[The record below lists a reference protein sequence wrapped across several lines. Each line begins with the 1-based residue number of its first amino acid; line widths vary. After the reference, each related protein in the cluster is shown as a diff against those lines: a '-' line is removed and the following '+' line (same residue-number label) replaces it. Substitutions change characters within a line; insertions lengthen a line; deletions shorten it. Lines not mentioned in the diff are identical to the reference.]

1 MPTVLAGTKAGII
14 RFSVPATGPVSAAAA
29 PAELAGREVWALAPE
44 SWSRL
49 WAVAGGDEIWHTD
62 PAGDWQRV
70 ASLEDDEVLTGL
82 TALCLADTRA
92 NPQGGILVGTSEA
105 HLARVGTDGQ
115 LELVGSFE
123 VAPGRDSWH
132 TPWGGPP
139 DTRSITEDAAE
150 DAAGDAAAVYVN
162 VHVGGVLRS
171 RDEGATWEPT
181 IDIDA
186 DIHRVVTGRGQVYA
200 AGAGGL
206 WVSEDQGGSWQLST
220 EGLHATYCRSV
231 AVCGDT
237 LLVSASDGPHGGRAA
252 LYRSGFEGHPFE
264 RCRDGLPEWFEGNL
278 DSLCLDALPN
288 GSLAAFATEDGDL
301 YASADQGS
309 SWARLAED
317 LAPVHCVLTLP

>member
-1 MPTVLAGTKAGII
+1 MPTVLAGTKAGIL
-14 RFSVPATGPVSAAAA
+14 RFSVPATTPVSAAAA

-44 SWSRL
+44 TWSRL

-105 HLARVGTDGQ
+105 HLARVGADGQ

-139 DTRSITEDAAE
+139 DTRSITEDAT
-150 DAAGDAAAVYVN
+150 AVYVN

-186 DIHRVVTGRGQVYA
+186 DIHRVVTGRGRVYA

-206 WVSEDQGGSWQLST
+206 WVSEDQGGSWHLSA

-252 LYRSGFEGHPFE
+252 LYRSGLEGNAFE

-278 DSLCLDALPN
+278 DSLCVDALPN
-288 GSLAAFATEDGDL
+288 GSLAAFATEDGDV
-301 YASADQGS
+301 YASADQGA